1 MSVLCME
8 SMYSLGFLLE
18 GKFSQVIPAVSF
30 EKGALNL
37 VSTLW
42 EGNKGWEPALVNMV
56 WL

>member
-1 MSVLCME
+1 ME

-37 VSTLW
+37 VSTLC
-42 EGNKGWEPALVNMV
+42 EGNKGWETALVNMV